1 LSVDRSFVINKTMFC
16 KQKFSN
22 LLTTAAAF
30 KQWLIVLVA
39 VAFVLA
45 GCSVNPITGQEELMF
60 IPENQDFAIGR
71 KYAPEVEK
79 QMGGRIDN
87 ESLQSYV
94 KSVGRKIARVSHMP
108 DIEYHF
114 TALNHD
120 SLNAFALPGGYIF
133 ITRGMLQKLQTE
145 AQLAA
150 ILGHETVHVVARDTS
165 NMMSKELGLGL
176 LLASVAAAD
185 APGEVLNAAQVA
197 TTILNLKYSRN
208 DEREADLGGLRY
220 MVRAGYNPYGMVET
234 MEMLEKQDREK
245 PVEFL
250 STHPSPENRIS
261 YITRRIQS
269 DYFNLSTLRIGR
281 RDYQDGVL
289 QHLND

>member
-1 LSVDRSFVINKTMFC
+1 MFFPFE
-16 KQKFSN
+16 QD
-22 LLTTAAAF
+22 
-30 KQWLIVLVA
+30 I
-39 VAFVLA
+39 
-45 GCSVNPITGQEELMF
+45 EL
-60 IPENQDFAIGR
+60 GR

-94 KSVGRKIARVSHMP
+94 NSVGRKVARVSHMP

-114 TALNHD
+114 VALNHD

-133 ITRGMLQKLQTE
+133 ITRGMLEKLESE

-150 ILGHETVHVVARDTS
+150 ILAHETAHVVARDTS
-165 NMMSKELGLGL
+165 NMMSKELGIGF
-176 LLASVAAAD
+176 LLAAVAAAD
-185 APGEVLNAAQVA
+185 APGEVLNAARVA
-197 TTILNLKYSRN
+197 TTILTLKYSRS
-208 DEREADLGGLRY
+208 DERQADLGGLRY

-234 MEMLEKQDREK
+234 MEVLEKQHREK
-245 PVEFL
+245 PVEFF

-261 YITRRIQS
+261 YITRRIQRH
-269 DYFNLSTLRIGR
+269 YFNLSTLKTGR
-281 RDYQDGVL
+281 RDYHNGVL

>member
-1 LSVDRSFVINKTMFC
+1 MFFPFE
-16 KQKFSN
+16 QD
-22 LLTTAAAF
+22 
-30 KQWLIVLVA
+30 I
-39 VAFVLA
+39 
-45 GCSVNPITGQEELMF
+45 EL
-60 IPENQDFAIGR
+60 GR

-94 KSVGRKIARVSHMP
+94 NSVGHKIARVSHMP

-133 ITRGMLQKLQTE
+133 ITRWMLQKLGSE

-150 ILGHETVHVVARDTS
+150 ILAHETVHVVARDTS

-176 LLASVAAAD
+176 LLAGVAAAD

-208 DEREADLGGLRY
+208 DERQADLGGLRY

-234 MEMLEKQDREK
+234 MEMLEKQDSEK

-269 DYFNLSTLRIGR
+269 DYFNLSTSRIGR
-281 RDYQDGVL
+281 RDYQDHVL